1 MRIKGTDS
9 SPVDSGG
16 TRAVERVR
24 RTTPAASGGS
34 PAQSGADS
42 VHITDSARQLAS
54 LEQAIHEVPDVDA
67 QRVAAVHHGTRDGA
81 GQSASH
87 GHVRAERGHR
97 RGTDRR
103 SAYRGRA
110 VLAGTSRAG
119 SAPGFGEYFCV
130 RPPKLSAA

>member
-34 PAQSGADS
+34 PAQSGTDS

-54 LEQAIHEVPDVDA
+54 LEQAIREVPEVDA
-67 QRVAAVHHGTRDGA
+67 QRVAAVQ
-81 GQSASH
+81 QSI
-87 GHVRAERGHR
+87 ERGQYR
-97 RGTDRR
+97 VDAGRIADRLLQLE
-103 SAYRGRA
+103 GDI
-110 VLAGTSRAG
+110 
-119 SAPGFGEYFCV
+119 
-130 RPPKLSAA
+130 AATGKKG